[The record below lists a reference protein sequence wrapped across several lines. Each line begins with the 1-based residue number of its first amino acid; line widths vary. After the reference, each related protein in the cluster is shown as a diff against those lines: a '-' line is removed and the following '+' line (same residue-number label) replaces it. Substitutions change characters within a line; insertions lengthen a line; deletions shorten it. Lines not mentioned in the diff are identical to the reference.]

1 MGALDRLTSKFA
13 SSEILD
19 DIEMGFRAKVI
30 IAFALA
36 VSIWGPIY
44 AAVLYSLAGSNGMD
58 PTYVVLVLL
67 AETVLIGGSPLWMK
81 LGAPMRPLGHWIS
94 LNTFI
99 VVNAVAWL
107 GFGSES
113 VWWQSVVI
121 IVAVLLCGV
130 RTGLFWLIASAINL
144 FFFYRVVAA
153 GDLVAIAFEG
163 NTQLVWQA
171 SVMGGLYVV
180 VGLLILAYES
190 LKNWALAGIQARKA
204 LTEAIL
210 RAAPDAIITLHAD
223 GRVEDVNDAA
233 ADIFGHHDPRA
244 FDGVGL
250 NTLVPTAS
258 APAEAS
264 EGGARNQFADWCRE
278 NLWHRHVTEGLH
290 KNGSVFPIDI
300 SLRSIGTDGRFVVVL
315 RDITELQ
322 HAQRTLEEARDA
334 ALNANQA
341 KSTFLA
347 NMSHEL
353 RTPLN
358 AIIGY
363 SELLCEDAEDSG
375 QVALVPDLQKIRVA
389 GKHLLNLINDIL
401 DISKIE
407 AGHMDLYI
415 ERLDLLGLI
424 DEVATTVKP
433 VIEQKKSAFVIESDL
448 APKFVQADAT
458 KLRQILLNLLSNAA
472 KFAGNS
478 QVRLGVFAQAVD
490 GVQYCIFEVEDHGIG
505 IAPEKV
511 HKLFEAFEQADV
523 STTRL
528 YGGTGLGLAISKR
541 FIEMMGGMITV
552 ESVLGEGTTFRVH
565 LPIELESPLSD
576 SAEPADLQIPRPR
589 AGIDADALSVLVI
602 DDDPVV
608 HQLMGEFLGREGMRM
623 HSATSGPV
631 GIEMAAEL
639 QPDVITLDVMMSRMD
654 GWDVLSHLK
663 KDPRTEHIPVV
674 MVTIVNDKKAGYSL
688 GAADYLVKPVERK
701 QLIKVLTRYARQ
713 ILDQP
718 VMLVED
724 DGLTREMMTRT
735 IERQG
740 WEVRCATDGVE
751 GLALLEGGLRPGVIL
766 LDIMMPN
773 MDGFEMLERLKGHP
787 EWAEIPVIVVSA
799 AVFSAEERAQLG
811 AHVEQILQKGSYTP
825 EQLVAE
831 VLRAARN

>member
-1 MGALDRLTSKFA
+1 MGVLDRLTSKFA
-13 SSEILD
+13 SAEILD

-44 AAVLYSLAGSNGMD
+44 AAVLSYFGTVNDMD
-58 PTYVVLVLL
+58 PTYAVMVLL
-67 AETVLIGGSPLWMK
+67 AETVLIGGSPVWMK
-81 LGAPMRPLGHWIS
+81 LGAPMRALGHWIS

-130 RTGLFWLIASAINL
+130 RTGLFWLLASAINL
-144 FFFYRVVAA
+144 FVFYRVVAA
-153 GDLVAIAFEG
+153 GDMVAVAFEG
-163 NTQLVWQA
+163 NTQLLWQA

-180 VGLLILAYES
+180 VGLLVLAYES

-210 RAAPDAIITLHAD
+210 RAAPDAIITLQAD
-223 GRVEDVNDAA
+223 GRVEDANDAA
-233 ADIFGHHDPRA
+233 ADIFGHHDPRV
-244 FDGVGL
+244 FNGL
-250 NTLVPTAS
+250 GLDTLVPTAA
-258 APAEAS
+258 APAGPPEQ
-264 EGGARNQFADWCRE
+264 GGRNTFADWCRE
-278 NLWHRHVTEGLH
+278 NAWHRHVTEGLH
-290 KNGSVFPIDI
+290 KSGSVFPIDI
-300 SLRSIGTDGRFVVVL
+300 SLRAIGTDGRFVVVL

-322 HAQRTLEEARDA
+322 HAQRTLEQARDA
-334 ALNANQA
+334 ALSANQA

-363 SELLCEDAEDSG
+363 SELLCEDAEDTG
-375 QVALVPDLQKIRVA
+375 QDALVPDLQKIRVA

-415 ERLDLLGLI
+415 ERIDLHALI
-424 DEVATTVKP
+424 GEVATTVKP
-433 VIEQKKSAFVIESDL
+433 VIEQKKSTFVIESTQ
-448 APKFVQADAT
+448 APSFVQADAT

-490 GVQYCIFEVEDHGIG
+490 GVHYCVFEVEDHGIG

-511 HKLFEAFEQADV
+511 DKLFEAFEQADV

-552 ESVLGEGTTFRVH
+552 DSVLGEGTTFRVH
-565 LPIELESPLSD
+565 LPLELDRPLSGAD
-576 SAEPADLQIPRPR
+576 EPVELQPAQPDARV
-589 AGIDADALSVLVI
+589 GADALSVLVI

-608 HQLMGEFLGREGMRM
+608 HQLMGEFLGRDGMRM

-631 GIEMAAEL
+631 GIEMACEL
-639 QPDVITLDVMMSRMD
+639 QPDVITLDVMMSHMD

-701 QLIKVLTRYARQ
+701 QLIKVLTRYARK
-713 ILDQP
+713 ILDHP

-724 DGLTREMMTRT
+724 DELTREMMTRT

-740 WEVRCATDGVE
+740 WQVRCASDGVE
-751 GLALLEGGLRPGVIL
+751 GLALLEDGLYPGVIL

-799 AVFSAEERAQLG
+799 AVFSAEERAQLS
-811 AHVEQILQKGSYTP
+811 AHVKQILQKGSYTP

-831 VLRAARN
+831 VQRAART

>member
-19 DIEMGFRAKVI
+19 DIEIGFRAKVI

-81 LGAPMRPLGHWIS
+81 LGAPMRALGHWIS

-300 SLRSIGTDGRFVVVL
+300 SLRAIGTDGRFVVVL

-528 YGGTGLGLAISKR
+528 YGGTRLGLAISKR